1 MPASFLYRDSDVG
14 SNAENIIPLV
24 VKTGALALVLGQEA
38 HPSLP
43 AEDLPP
49 PSVGHLPDGHLVT
62 LYAQPTDVLGGNRVL
77 FDDGSGPAKLV
88 VPPPD
93 LVGVIAAM
101 RGHRPVSLIARMS
114 RPDSP
119 IDPNWWGEPAL
130 VAVYVAPGVERARD
144 DYRISGLISIG
155 DAQSIL
161 DRERDRKEP
170 EPVCDAH
177 GVAGC
182 IECSV
187 ADPED
192 TMPAYRESVEWVVR
206 PGRAGRNPHPEQRAR
221 VTTTSDVDG
230 ERVVVER
237 LVTGRCDT
245 AFGAIGPARDRIWV
259 EVEDPIVRGALMAE
273 AALRLYARQARHE
286 KASAER
292 RRSRIDKMVAA
303 VAADTAARKD
313 KEP

>member
-1 MPASFLYRDSDVG
+1 MPASLLYRDSDAG
-14 SNAENIIPLV
+14 SNAENIIPLFL
-24 VKTGALALVLGQEA
+24 KTGALAIVLGQER
-38 HPSLP
+38 HPSL
-43 AEDLPP
+43 ADEDLPP
-49 PSVGHLPDGHLVT
+49 ASVGNLPDGHLVT

-101 RGHRPVSLIARMS
+101 RGRRPVSLIARVS

-119 IDPNWWGEPAL
+119 ADPNWWGEPAL
-130 VAVYVAPGVERARD
+130 VAVHVDHRLVGVIDIRT
-144 DYRISGLISIG
+144 
-155 DAQSIL
+155 AQQIL
-161 DRERDRKEP
+161 DRERARKESPLGP
-170 EPVCDAH
+170 ECDAH

-182 IECSV
+182 VECSV
-187 ADPED
+187 PDPED
-192 TMPAYRESVEWVVR
+192 TMPAFAEEVEWVT
-206 PGRAGRNPHPEQRAR
+206 RAGSRRGRREERAR
-221 VTTTSDVDG
+221 VSIASNVDG
-230 ERVVVER
+230 ERVRVER
-237 LVTGRCDT
+237 LR
-245 AFGAIGPARDRIWV
+245 FGSLRADPHGTMVAVWIV
-259 EVEDPIVRGALMAE
+259 VEDDAERAALMAE